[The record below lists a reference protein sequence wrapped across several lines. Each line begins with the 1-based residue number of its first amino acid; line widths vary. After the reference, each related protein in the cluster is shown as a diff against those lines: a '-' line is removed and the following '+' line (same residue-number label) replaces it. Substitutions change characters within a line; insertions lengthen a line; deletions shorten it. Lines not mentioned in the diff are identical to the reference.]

1 MQRGVQRGLCI
12 APPIA
17 PLADQSDGTVH
28 PLRPLHP
35 LQAGSLREL
44 HTRLTPHASPAP
56 SLASQTIFA
65 GTADF
70 ELLLEQRSGGTP
82 IDELKGEGAREGA
95 RATRQG
101 WVAVVHDPH
110 GRGALVPGEPLPLML
125 TALRCNRPAAAVTH
139 AVEPCHTRALSL
151 HAGTMGKHGL
161 DCASH
166 WHRRHVGAFDPRR
179 PLPLALAL
187 ASCQLRLQ
195 L

>member
-1 MQRGVQRGLCI
+1 M
-12 APPIA
+12 
-17 PLADQSDGTVH
+17 SK
-28 PLRPLHP
+28 
-35 LQAGSLREL
+35 
-44 HTRLTPHASPAP
+44 
-56 SLASQTIFA
+56 QTIFA
-65 GTADF
+65 STADF
-70 ELLLEQRSGGTP
+70 ELLLEQKPGGTP
-82 IDELKGEGAREGA
+82 VDKLTTEAGREAA
-95 RATRQG
+95 RACRAG
-101 WVAVVHDPH
+101 WVAVVHDPD
-110 GRGALVPGEPLPLML
+110 GRGALVPGTPLPLML